1 MSNTTTKSVIQDGD
15 IVTWSVTVT
24 NTSETDC
31 KDTKVVFTIPAG
43 VSLTGPSS
51 GGLPEILVSKGSYD
65 SATNTWWLGDV
76 KAGQAHVTDFEFTV
90 DDITLTDPID
100 GYFTVTAVMTSIC
113 TEDTADNTTH
123 LVITV
128 ALGCEDVI
136 LSVGSGEDVDVDIS
150 IG

>member
-15 IVTWSVTVT
+15 TVIWTVTVT
-24 NTSETDC
+24 NTSEVDC

-43 VSLTGPSS
+43 VTLTGPSS
-51 GGLPEILVSKGSYD
+51 GGLPEILVSKGSFD
-65 SATNTWWLGDV
+65 PVTNTWWLGDV
-76 KAGQAHVTDFEFTV
+76 KAGEAHSTDFEFTV
-90 DDITLTDPID
+90 DDITATDPID

-113 TEDTADNTTH
+113 TEDTSDNTTH

-128 ALGCEDVI
+128 GLGCESVD
-136 LSVGSGEDVDVDIS
+136 LSVGSGEDVDVNIS